1 MTVRFHYD
9 AAQVQ
14 ERVEKINVEVV
25 AQAVHARR
33 AL

>member
-14 ERVEKINVEVV
+14 EWVKRINVKVV
-25 AQAVHARR
+25 AEVVHARR
-33 AL
+33 VL